1 LARRGMQVRQLILTA
16 SALVIAGAGPARAQD
31 TAPVPGDSGLQS
43 LVAEALLRNPTVAQ
57 RQAAVRAA
65 TLRIRPAGSL
75 PDPMLTVGVMDLV
88 LPHFEF
94 NQSDFTEADVELS
107 QEIPWPGALGARS
120 GVMRA
125 AAAGARAEE
134 GTVRR
139 DLTTAMA
146 VGYYRLGYAVTA
158 LETLRHQREL
168 LEAAV
173 QLSTTRY
180 TTGAAP
186 QSDPLQAKL
195 ARDRL
200 RSEEFA
206 LESERIAALA
216 AVNALRNRAP
226 GDSVPVTSIDPATL
240 RAVAAPQP
248 PADSLVALALAT
260 HPRLAVRRAAVHAAT
275 RTIQVERLG
284 ARPDFTLTLR
294 YGYRPRAFNFNFP
307 DFFSAFVGLRL
318 PVWAWRKQN
327 RLADAAR
334 ADSTGAA
341 AGLRDAE
348 LQLSREVAEAAARVQ
363 ASQQRLALLVD
374 GVLPN
379 ARGTVESVLRSYQVG
394 RAEFLTLTGCKKAPA
409 PAMQRMPGMPG
420 MPAASADTSGVP
432 VNRTEAQRLGITFAR
447 ATERPVRS
455 SIRAVGILKYAEPN
469 LVYVNARVGGWVER
483 LYADYVGKHVEQ
495 GDPLL
500 ALYSPDLVSAQEEYL
515 LARRLKDD
523 TLAASARSRLG
534 LWDIPADQIDSL
546 EARGTVTRTLL
557 LRAPRSGEI
566 TEKMVIDGQA
576 VKPGDNLFLIAD
588 RRLLW
593 VDLSIFEQDAAA
605 VRVGM

>member
-1 LARRGMQVRQLILTA
+1 MQVRQLILTA
-16 SALVIAGAGPARAQD
+16 SAFVMASAGPAHAQD
-31 TAPVPGDSGLQS
+31 AAPLAGDSGLQS
-43 LVAEALLRNPTVAQ
+43 LVAEALARNPTVAQ

-107 QEIPWPGALGARS
+107 QEIPWPGSLGARS

-139 DLTTAMA
+139 DLTTTMA
-146 VGYYRLGYAVTA
+146 VAYYRLCYAVTA
-158 LETLRHQREL
+158 RETLRHQREL

-180 TTGAAP
+180 ATGAAP

-200 RSEEFA
+200 RSEEFS
-206 LESERIAALA
+206 LESERVAALA

-226 GDSVPVTSIDPATL
+226 GDTVTLSPIDPAAV
-240 RAVAAPQP
+240 RARVASGP
-248 PADSLVALALAT
+248 PADSVAAQALAT
-260 HPRLAVRRAAVHAAT
+260 HPRLAIRRAAVDAAT

-284 ARPDFTLTLR
+284 ARPDFTLGVR
-294 YGYRPRAFNFNFP
+294 YGLRPAFGGIYNQP
-307 DFFSAFVGLRL
+307 DFFSVFVGLRL

-334 ADSTGAA
+334 ADSSGAA
-341 AGLRDAE
+341 ASLRDAE
-348 LQLSREVAEAAARVQ
+348 LQLSREVTEAAARVQ
-363 ASQQRLALLVD
+363 ASQRRLALLVD

-394 RAEFLTLTGCKKAPA
+394 RAEFLTLLSVEDA
-409 PAMQRMPGMPG
+409 RYR
-420 MPAASADTSGVP
+420 ADL
-432 VNRTEAQRLGITFAR
+432 EA
-447 ATERPVRS
+447 V
-455 SIRAVGILKYAEPN
+455 AVA
-469 LVYVNARVGGWVER
+469 
-483 LYADYVGKHVEQ
+483 ADYQ
-495 GDPLL
+495 
-500 ALYSPDLVSAQEEYL
+500 AQLVM
-515 LARRLKDD
+515 
-523 TLAASARSRLG
+523 
-534 LWDIPADQIDSL
+534 
-546 EARGTVTRTLL
+546 
-557 LRAPRSGEI
+557 LRQLTAGEI
-566 TEKMVIDGQA
+566 Q
-576 VKPGDNLFLIAD
+576 P
-588 RRLLW
+588 
-593 VDLSIFEQDAAA
+593 
-605 VRVGM
+605 

>member
-1 LARRGMQVRQLILTA
+1 MQFRQLILTA
-16 SALVIAGAGPARAQD
+16 SAFVMAGAGPAGAQES
-31 TAPVPGDSGLQS
+31 ARVAGDSGLQS
-43 LVAEALLRNPTVAQ
+43 LVAEALARNPTVAQ

-75 PDPMLTVGVMDLV
+75 PAPMLSVGVMDLV

-107 QEIPWPGALGARS
+107 QEIPWPGSLGARS

-139 DLTTAMA
+139 DLTTTMA
-146 VGYYRLGYAVTA
+146 VAYSRLCYAVTA

-180 TTGAAP
+180 ATGAAP

-206 LESERIAALA
+206 LESERVAALA

-226 GDSVPVTSIDPATL
+226 EDTVTVTPIDPAAV
-240 RAVAAPQP
+240 RARVASGP
-248 PADSLVALALAT
+248 PNDSVLALALAT
-260 HPRLAVRRAAVHAAT
+260 HPRLAIRRAAVDAAT

-284 ARPDFTLTLR
+284 ARPDFTFGVR
-294 YGYRPRAFNFNFP
+294 YGLRPAFGGIYNQP
-307 DFFSAFVGLRL
+307 DFFSVFVGLRL

-334 ADSTGAA
+334 ADSTGAT
-341 AGLRDAE
+341 AGLRDSE
-348 LQLSREVAEAAARVQ
+348 LQLSREVIEAAARVQ

-394 RAEFLTLTGCKKAPA
+394 RAEFLTLL
-409 PAMQRMPGMPG
+409 
-420 MPAASADTSGVP
+420 SVED
-432 VNRTEAQRLGITFAR
+432 AR
-447 ATERPVRS
+447 F
-455 SIRAVGILKYAEPN
+455 RAELESVA
-469 LVYVNARVGGWVER
+469 VA
-483 LYADYVGKHVEQ
+483 ADYQAE
-495 GDPLL
+495 
-500 ALYSPDLVSAQEEYL
+500 LVM
-515 LARRLKDD
+515 
-523 TLAASARSRLG
+523 
-534 LWDIPADQIDSL
+534 
-546 EARGTVTRTLL
+546 
-557 LRAPRSGEI
+557 LRQLTAGE
-566 TEKMVIDGQA
+566 TQ
-576 VKPGDNLFLIAD
+576 P
-588 RRLLW
+588 
-593 VDLSIFEQDAAA
+593 
-605 VRVGM
+605 